1 MADSTTTNLL
11 LTKPEVG
18 ASTDTW
24 GNKVNADLDLVDA
37 VFTANGTGTSV
48 GLNVGAGKTL
58 NLAGTVKFVGSTSGT
73 TTVAAT
79 AVAGTTVLTL
89 PAATDTLV
97 GKATTDTLTNKTLT
111 GAVMNGTVGATTPST
126 GAFTTVSASS
136 RVNTDTLNDA
146 ANSAGIIL
154 RTGATT
160 VVGNSASALVVTDAA
175 NVGIGT
181 SSPVSILHAK
191 AASPIFTQ
199 ETTANV
205 TTGGVSYQQ
214 VKDSTGIVFVQG
226 FAGLNNCYQFGT
238 SIATGFMRFLTG
250 SGTEAMRIDASQN
263 VGIGTSSPASK
274 LDVVKA
280 GNSAGGTMM
289 LSGSKTNSTTK
300 YGYLTAAHYTS
311 DTYTQGIGMIGC
323 TATSTDNNISIG
335 GDVGEVLAATNIKF
349 WTAANNTTGGGSERM
364 RIDSSGNLLVGTT
377 SNAGAAKLLVSNA
390 GAEGIEFFPAQSSN
404 LANTQYYN
412 RSGAAYVVNLQNAA
426 DHRWQTA
433 GTERMRID
441 TSGNLLVG
449 ATSALTVGKVSVGF
463 NGTNNNGIVLSD
475 TVPASGVNYALFQI
489 TGTTIGSIARVAA
502 TSAVVYNTTSD
513 YRLKTVTGSVTGQGA
528 RIDALKPVDYQWK
541 KDGQAARGF
550 LAHEFQEVYANSVTG
565 TKDAVDADGNPKYQ
579 AMQAATSEVI
589 ADLVAEIQSLR
600 KRLTALEST

>member
-37 VFTANGTGTSV
+37 LFTAGGTGTSV
-48 GLNVGAGKTL
+48 GLNVGAVKTL

-181 SSPVSILHAK
+181 TSPVSILHAK

>member
-37 VFTANGTGTSV
+37 LFTAGGTGTSV

>member
-37 VFTANGTGTSV
+37 LFTAGGTGTSV

-181 SSPVSILHAK
+181 TSPVSILHAK